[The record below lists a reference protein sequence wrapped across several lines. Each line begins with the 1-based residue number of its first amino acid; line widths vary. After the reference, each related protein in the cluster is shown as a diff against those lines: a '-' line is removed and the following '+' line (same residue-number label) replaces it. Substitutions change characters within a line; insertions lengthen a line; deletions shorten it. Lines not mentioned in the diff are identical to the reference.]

1 MDREKIIF
9 FRNLF
14 LRMFV
19 IGIVFAILL
28 LVATFVFWNSAA
40 GWAMQMFKV
49 DENDLGRIAL
59 QFFTNI
65 RIVVLFFFLAPAL
78 ALHWTAKKY

>member
-28 LVATFVFWNSAA
+28 FVSTFVFWNSAA

-49 DENDLGRIAL
+49 DEKELGRIAL

-78 ALHWTAKKY
+78 ALHWMAKKY